1 MRELSLHILDIV
13 QNSITAKAD
22 TITVEISEDIDA
34 DELKITI
41 SDNGCGMDEET
52 LARVN
57 GTFATSRTTRKI
69 GMGIALFRAAAE
81 LSDGYLTLA
90 SKKGEG
96 TVTTAVFKHSSIDRM
111 PLGDISGTMMLLSA
125 KAKDFD
131 LIYRHI
137 WRGTEF
143 VFSTKDIKEVIE
155 DTPIDTPEVLN
166 YIRDYIHENLNELFG
181 GERDEIS

>member
-22 TITVEISEDIDA
+22 TITVEISENIEA

-90 SKKGEG
+90 SKKRRRNGHNG
-96 TVTTAVFKHSSIDRM
+96 CFQTQQHRPHA
-111 PLGDISGTMMLLSA
+111 A
-125 KAKDFD
+125 
-131 LIYRHI
+131 
-137 WRGTEF
+137 
-143 VFSTKDIKEVIE
+143 
-155 DTPIDTPEVLN
+155 
-166 YIRDYIHENLNELFG
+166 G
-181 GERDEIS
+181 GYFRNDDAPFRKS

>member
-13 QNSITAKAD
+13 QNSITAGAE
-22 TITVEISEDIDA
+22 TITVEISEDLSA
-34 DELKITI
+34 NELKITI
-41 SDNGCGMDEET
+41 ADNGCGMDEET

-57 GTFATSRTTRKI
+57 GSFASSRTTRKI

-81 LSDGYLTLA
+81 LSDGYLTLT

-96 TVTTAVFKHSSIDRM
+96 TTTTAVFRHDSIDRM
-111 PLGDISGTMMLLSA
+111 PLGDISGTMMLLAA
-125 KAKDFD
+125 KAHNFD

-137 WRGTEF
+137 WCGSEF
-143 VFSTKDIKEVIE
+143 VFSTKDIKEILE
-155 DTPIDTPEVLN
+155 GSPIDSPEVLQ
-166 YIRDYIHENLNELFG
+166 YIQDYIHENLNELFG